1 MNLLIFGAGGH
12 GRCVKE
18 AAESES
24 AGTFNRIEFLDDNAE
39 IALDKLSNYDKYTD
53 EFECA
58 FVAIGNP
65 ELRKAWMDKLIGK
78 YRLLPIIHPKAC
90 ISKSA
95 RIGEGCVVMAGAV
108 IQTNATIGAGCIISA
123 NAVVD
128 HDANIDGFCHIN
140 CGAVV
145 PSMTY
150 VPSGTKVNYNEVY
163 DPLKNR

>member
-18 AAESES
+18 AAE
-24 AGTFNRIEFLDDNAE
+24 ATGAFNRIEFLDDNAE
-39 IALDKLSNYDKYTD
+39 TALDKLSSYDKYTG

-58 FVAIGNP
+58 FVAVGDP

-78 YRLLPIIHPKAC
+78 YRLLPIIHPKAY

-95 RIGEGCVVMAGAV
+95 RIGEACVVMAGAV
-108 IQTNATIGAGCIISA
+108 IQTNAAIGTGCIISA

-128 HDANIDGFCHIN
+128 HDAKTGGFCHIN

-145 PSMTY
+145 PSMAH
-150 VPSGTKVNYNEVY
+150 VPPGTKVNYNEVY
-163 DPLKNR
+163 DPLKRR

>member
-18 AAESES
+18 TAEAA
-24 AGTFNRIEFLDDNAE
+24 GVFNRIEFLDDNAE
-39 IALDKLSNYDKYTD
+39 TALDKLSSYDKYTD
-53 EFECA
+53 D
-58 FVAIGNP
+58 
-65 ELRKAWMDKLIGK
+65 LRKAWMDKLSGK
-78 YRLLPIIHPKAC
+78 YRLMSITHPMAY

-108 IQTNATIGAGCIISA
+108 IQTNAAIGAGCIISA

-128 HDANIDGFCHIN
+128 HDAKTGEFCHIN

-145 PSMTY
+145 PSMSK
-150 VPSGTKVNYNEVY
+150 VPAGTKLNYNEVY
-163 DPLKNR
+163 DPLKRR

>member
-18 AAESES
+18 AAEA
-24 AGTFNRIEFLDDNAE
+24 AGAFNRIEFLDDNAE
-39 IALDKLSNYDKYTD
+39 IALDKLSHYDKYTD

-58 FVAIGNP
+58 FVAIGNSD
-65 ELRKAWMDKLIGK
+65 LRKAWMDKLSGK
-78 YRLLPIIHPKAC
+78 YRLMSIIHPKAY

-108 IQTNATIGAGCIISA
+108 IQTNAAIGAGCIISA

-128 HDANIDGFCHIN
+128 HDAKTGGFCHIN

-145 PSMTY
+145 PSMTD

-163 DPLKNR
+163 DPLKQR